1 VAMKIAVKNLANE
14 TLREIDLPDEVF
26 GYPYKQ
32 DLIHLAVV
40 SILAG
45 RRAGTHQTK
54 TRGEVSGSG
63 RKLWRQKGTGRA
75 RVGSIRTPL
84 WRHGGTVHGP
94 QPRDYSNHLS
104 RGEKRNALKSALS
117 RKLLEQKIV
126 VVDGLDLQSHKTA
139 ALKQQ
144 LAGLGIEGKALLI
157 DRHDNRNLEL
167 ASRNQPG
174 LKLVDALAVNVY
186 DVVDKTYL
194 VTSLQALGRLIEV
207 LAR

>member
-1 VAMKIAVKNLANE
+1 MAMKIAVKSLANE
-14 TLREIDLPDEVF
+14 TVREIDLPDEVF
-26 GYPYKQ
+26 AYPYKE

-40 SILAG
+40 SFLAAQ
-45 RRAGTHQTK
+45 RRGTHQTK

-94 QPRDYSNHLS
+94 QPRDYGNKVS

-117 RKLLEQKIV
+117 RKLAEQRIV
-126 VVDGLDLQSHKTA
+126 VVDGLDLGSHKTA
-139 ALKQQ
+139 AFSKQ
-144 LAGLGIEGKALLI
+144 LGALGIEGKALLV
-157 DRHDNRNLEL
+157 DRRDNHNLDL

-174 LKLVDALAVNVY
+174 LKVVDALAVNVY
-186 DVVDKTYL
+186 DVVDRPFL
-194 VTSLQALGRLIEV
+194 VASVAALGRLIEV
-207 LAR
+207 LSR